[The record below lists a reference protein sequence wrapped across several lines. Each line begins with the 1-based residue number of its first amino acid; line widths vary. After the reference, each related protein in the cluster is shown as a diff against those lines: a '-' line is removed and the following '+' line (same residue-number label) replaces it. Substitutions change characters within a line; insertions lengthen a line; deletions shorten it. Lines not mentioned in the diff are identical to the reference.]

1 MLTGLP
7 HNQRWAGAFLG
18 LHVSD
23 SGGSGLQCSSIP
35 PALHTGLWDSPAA
48 VADGFGTAASDPDQ
62 AHLHPYESSSGW
74 HPPLLQLRSG
84 QEGHGLPAAG
94 AFTRGNSAHCGELP
108 TSAEGSV
115 NLESDWHRLL
125 FAELQYEPRMYPLD
139 YQCLLGTINNA
150 LNHSYSKC
158 TFLPGCNIM
167 QFNSVVEFRHSEEFR
182 VYGTDVQFFKTL
194 QYKYKIKFLIVT
206 FLFWTLEMKWNSL
219 PCFAYVM
226 WCFAHTAEVK
236 SSMFIIS
243 PKQEGSYKH
252 FEFEDL
258 GKFNLFWDLL

>member
-48 VADGFGTAASDPDQ
+48 VADGCAAAAADPDQ

-108 TSAEGSV
+108 TSAERSITPQWRH
-115 NLESDWHRLL
+115 N
-125 FAELQYEPRMYPLD
+125 Y
-139 YQCLLGTINNA
+139 CLLNYEIWA
-150 LNHSYSKC
+150 LDVSVG
-158 TFLPGCNIM
+158 LPV
-167 QFNSVVEFRHSEEFR
+167 FTRL
-182 VYGTDVQFFKTL
+182 Y
-194 QYKYKIKFLIVT
+194 
-206 FLFWTLEMKWNSL
+206 
-219 PCFAYVM
+219 
-226 WCFAHTAEVK
+226 
-236 SSMFIIS
+236 
-243 PKQEGSYKH
+243 
-252 FEFEDL
+252 
-258 GKFNLFWDLL
+258 